1 MPDQTIGVIG
11 LGKIA
16 MPIALQLIRSGYAV
30 TGYRRSSMAEFAA
43 AGGTPLSSPA
53 EVALKS
59 DFIVSCLPS
68 PDALDDVIAGP
79 GGVMNTIRPGQIFL
93 ELGTYPLA
101 VKERQRARL
110 AEKNATFIDGEISG
124 TPVMVANRKSSV
136 FLAGDEAACAKAAE
150 VVKGFTDACTY
161 FGAFGASIQVTLI
174 ANLLVS
180 IHIAAAGE
188 AMAIGLRTGIDPK
201 VLIGAIMSG
210 AGASAQLGAR
220 AGMMAEKR
228 YEPPLGAFEVL
239 KHYFAPAK
247 EMASGLGVA
256 TPMFDR
262 AIELYERGLAE
273 GWAGKDVAA
282 IVEVIGGLRAR

>member
-1 MPDQTIGVIG
+1 M
-11 LGKIA
+11 LF
-16 MPIALQLIRSGYAV
+16 RS
-30 TGYRRSSMAEFAA
+30 
-43 AGGTPLSSPA
+43 
-53 EVALKS
+53 
-59 DFIVSCLPS
+59 
-68 PDALDDVIAGP
+68 
-79 GGVMNTIRPGQIFL
+79 Q
-93 ELGTYPLA
+93 
-101 VKERQRARL
+101 VK
-110 AEKNATFIDGEISG
+110 
-124 TPVMVANRKSSV
+124 
-136 FLAGDEAACAKAAE
+136 
-150 VVKGFTDACTY
+150 
-161 FGAFGASIQVTLI
+161 LI

-201 VLIGAIMSG
+201 VLIGAIISG
-210 AGASAQLGAR
+210 AGASAQFGAR